1 MILPIDFPKAEKK
14 DWDAD
19 ERRFSGF
26 DQEKNVF
33 RRLSPLIPV
42 Y

>member
-1 MILPIDFPKAEKK
+1 MNGDRGNTSEGLKFGMPKK

-26 DQEKNVF
+26 YQGKNVF
-33 RRLSPLIPV
+33 W